1 MFSRICAK
9 RPFRRVCIPVQRQFS
24 KAASAAYAMDLYAVC
39 VGLLLGVYVEIVAL
53 AIVDAQEI
61 ADQRRKRT
69 AATGAE

>member
-1 MFSRICAK
+1 
-9 RPFRRVCIPVQRQFS
+9 
-24 KAASAAYAMDLYAVC
+24 MDLYAVC

-69 AATGAE
+69 AATDAE